1 MAIIDDNRK
10 ILANLYE
17 SFPESLNGLNLD
29 GNNLVNGTEQ
39 VDISGFN
46 LNDLI
51 YGENQ
56 AFVSSLGEL
65 KPEDVFKIIRVH
77 ALLMNSK
84 KKKYEENGKNELEVI
99 KEENPLLKNINI
111 VTRKRN
117 NFIDE
122 YINIVDSAGVDHMF
136 KNEMHLNIKDLID
149 VLKIRLGS
157 TQLTPEELI
166 YELNHKMKN
175 VALDASINILDGE
188 EYSESFR
195 NKIKRVNRP
204 YEGRKEIKV
213 YGNEKEDIALVANPD
228 DLSKHDIITF
238 NTNQYGDLELV
249 TNEQNVKGTD
259 TKQMEESSNFESD
272 STSEVVSEESEVEVE
287 DTEDKDITARMIPWE
302 VFVQYVNSTVTL
314 TEEQRKDLDL
324 FYGCLGDLV
333 LYEDYLMQELK
344 DILNLY
350 RKLVLE
356 LQSLKD
362 GGLELT
368 DYQQEAVNKNTEF
381 EEQKINSSAELTEQN
396 AMLKGVAYTKKMDT
410 RPRNTEDNT
419 GSISTIQVIAIII
432 GVSIILT
439 AITLYL
445 IG

>member
-1 MAIIDDNRK
+1 
-10 ILANLYE
+10 
-17 SFPESLNGLNLD
+17 
-29 GNNLVNGTEQ
+29 
-39 VDISGFN
+39 
-46 LNDLI
+46 
-51 YGENQ
+51 
-56 AFVSSLGEL
+56 
-65 KPEDVFKIIRVH
+65 
-77 ALLMNSK
+77 
-84 KKKYEENGKNELEVI
+84 
-99 KEENPLLKNINI
+99 
-111 VTRKRN
+111 
-117 NFIDE
+117 
-122 YINIVDSAGVDHMF
+122 
-136 KNEMHLNIKDLID
+136 
-149 VLKIRLGS
+149 
-157 TQLTPEELI
+157 
-166 YELNHKMKN
+166 
-175 VALDASINILDGE
+175 
-188 EYSESFR
+188 
-195 NKIKRVNRP
+195 
-204 YEGRKEIKV
+204 
-213 YGNEKEDIALVANPD
+213 
-228 DLSKHDIITF
+228 
-238 NTNQYGDLELV
+238 
-249 TNEQNVKGTD
+249 
-259 TKQMEESSNFESD
+259 MEESSNFESD

-344 DILNLY
+344 DVLNLY